1 MNQQDRRIYLFGR
14 FRLDVE
20 RRKLFKDDEAI
31 ALASKALEIL
41 VVLVENTGRVV
52 EKDELMQMVW
62 ADSFVEEA
70 NLTVNMSAL
79 RKALGDSKNEPRYIL
94 TVSGRGYRFLMGVQ
108 KVEETDEHSTVDN
121 QPPEQVLITAQ
132 VEQELDTNPTQ
143 TVEKNSALPV
153 DKNSGVTGAEQNLSL
168 VPIAELSQKKGN
180 LTNLASSPR
189 TRALLAIFTL
199 ALLFILYRLFFTSES
214 SEPIKS
220 IAILPFKPLSVDA
233 GNEGLELGMAE
244 TLITKLSS
252 IGRIIVRPTGTIRKY
267 GNLEQDPLIAGREL
281 GVDAVLDGHIQRAGD
296 HLRITVHLRKV
307 EDGISLWNQTY
318 NQSFKDI
325 LEIQDTISEQVVKA
339 LTLTLTGAEQK
350 QLIKHPTHNPD
361 AYQAYLQGRYFWN
374 KRTQESYKKATAYF
388 DEALQIDPGFAL
400 AYSGLAD
407 CYLFR
412 SEQLPARESMQK
424 AKDAA
429 LKALKIDDTLA
440 EAHTS
445 LAKIKQFYDWDWAGA
460 EESFQ
465 RAIALNPNYETAH
478 HWYAQYLMDV
488 GKQEEAFIKI
498 NRARELVPQ
507 SLIINTDVGSLF
519 QDARQYDQAIGI
531 YRRVIEMD
539 ANFARAHMEL
549 GRALEQKGLYDEALK
564 EIGKA
569 IELSQE
575 TPRML
580 ASIGYI
586 YAVSGN
592 PAKAQQMIEKLTKQK
607 QQVYVSPY
615 HPAMIYAGLDKRQE
629 ALNLLEQAYQE
640 RFGLLVY
647 LKIEPRFDNLR
658 QEPQFKDLL
667 RRIGLPQ

>member
-1 MNQQDRRIYLFGR
+1 MSQQDRRVYQFDR
-14 FRLDVE
+14 FRLDTE
-20 RRKLFKDDEAI
+20 KRRLFKDGEAI
-31 ALASKALEIL
+31 LLAPKALEIL
-41 VVLVENTGRVV
+41 VVLVENIGRVV
-52 EKDELMQMVW
+52 EKDELMQRVW

-79 RKALGDSKNEPRYIL
+79 RKALGDSKNEPRYII
-94 TVSGRGYRFLMGVQ
+94 TVSGRGYRFLMDVQ
-108 KVEETDEHSTVDN
+108 RVEEKDDDSDVDN
-121 QPPEQVLITAQ
+121 KLQKQASTIAQ
-132 VEQELDTNPTQ
+132 FDQEFDTKAVQ
-143 TVEKNSALPV
+143 AIDTVSTLPV
-153 DKNSGVTGAEQNLSL
+153 DKVSDITVAEQNLSL
-168 VPIAELSQKKGN
+168 VPIAELHLGKQSN
-180 LTNLASSPR
+180 LISSLHSRVLLTILASG
-189 TRALLAIFTL
+189 
-199 ALLFILYRLFFTSES
+199 LLFILYRLISPPEPDA
-214 SEPIKS
+214 PIKS
-220 IAILPFKPLSVDA
+220 IAILPFKSLSADA

-252 IGRIIVRPTGTIRKY
+252 IKRIIVRPTGTIRKY
-267 GNLEQDPLIAGREL
+267 GNIEQDPLIAGREL

-296 HLRITVHLRKV
+296 QLRITVHLRNV
-307 EDGISLWNQTY
+307 QNGFSVWDGTY
-318 NQSFKDI
+318 DKSFKDI
-325 LEIQDTISEQVVKA
+325 LEIQDTISEQVVNA

-350 QLIKHPTHNPD
+350 QLIKHPTQNAE
-361 AYQAYLQGRYFWN
+361 AYQAYVQGRYFWN
-374 KRTQESYKKATAYF
+374 KRTQEDYKKAIRYF
-388 DEALQIDPGFAL
+388 DEALQIDPNFAL

-412 SEQLPARESMQK
+412 AEQLPARDTMQK

-445 LAKIKQFYDWDWAGA
+445 LAKIKQFYDWDWSGA
-460 EESFQ
+460 QESFQ

-478 HWYAQYLMDV
+478 HWYAQYLMDI
-488 GKQEEAFIKI
+488 GRQEEAFIEI

-519 QDARQYDQAIGI
+519 QDARQYDQAISI
-531 YRRVIEMD
+531 YRKVIGMD
-539 ANFARAHMEL
+539 ATFARVHLEL

-580 ASIGYI
+580 ASLGYI

-592 PAKAQQMIEKLTKQK
+592 QAKARQIIRKLTERT

-615 HPAMIYAGLDKRQE
+615 HPAMIYAGLGKNAE
-629 ALNLLEQAYQE
+629 ALKLLEQAYQE

-667 RRIGLPQ
+667 RRIGLPE

>member
-1 MNQQDRRIYLFGR
+1 MSQQDRRVYQFDR
-14 FRLDVE
+14 FRLDTE
-20 RRKLFKDDEAI
+20 KRRLFKDGEAI
-31 ALASKALEIL
+31 LLAPKALEIL
-41 VVLVENTGRVV
+41 VVLVENIGRVV
-52 EKDELMQMVW
+52 EKDELMQRVW

-79 RKALGDSKNEPRYIL
+79 RKALGDSKNEPRYII
-94 TVSGRGYRFLMGVQ
+94 TVSGRGYRFLMDVQ
-108 KVEETDEHSTVDN
+108 RVEEKDDDSDVDN
-121 QPPEQVLITAQ
+121 KLQKQASTIAQ
-132 VEQELDTNPTQ
+132 FDQEFDTKAVQ
-143 TVEKNSALPV
+143 AIDTVSTLPV
-153 DKNSGVTGAEQNLSL
+153 DKVSDITVAEQNLSL
-168 VPIAELSQKKGN
+168 VPIAELHLGKQSN
-180 LTNLASSPR
+180 LISSLHSRVLLTILASG
-189 TRALLAIFTL
+189 
-199 ALLFILYRLFFTSES
+199 LLFILYRLISPPEPDA
-214 SEPIKS
+214 PIKS
-220 IAILPFKPLSVDA
+220 IAILPFKSLSADA

-252 IGRIIVRPTGTIRKY
+252 IKRIIVRPTGTIRKY
-267 GNLEQDPLIAGREL
+267 GNIEQDPLIAGREL

-296 HLRITVHLRKV
+296 QLRITVHLRNV
-307 EDGISLWNQTY
+307 QNGFSVWDGTY
-318 NQSFKDI
+318 DKSFKDI
-325 LEIQDTISEQVVKA
+325 LEIQDTISEQVVNA

-350 QLIKHPTHNPD
+350 QLIKHPTQNAE
-361 AYQAYLQGRYFWN
+361 AYQAYVQGRYFWN
-374 KRTQESYKKATAYF
+374 KRTQEDYKKAIRYF
-388 DEALQIDPGFAL
+388 DEALQIDPNFAL

-412 SEQLPARESMQK
+412 AEQLPARDTMQK

-445 LAKIKQFYDWDWAGA
+445 LAKIKQFYDWDWSGA

-478 HWYAQYLMDV
+478 HWYAQYLMDI
-488 GKQEEAFIKI
+488 GRQEEAFIEI

-519 QDARQYDQAIGI
+519 QDARQYDQAISI
-531 YRRVIEMD
+531 YRKVIGMD
-539 ANFARAHMEL
+539 ATFARVHLEL

-580 ASIGYI
+580 ASLGYI

-592 PAKAQQMIEKLTKQK
+592 QAKARQIIRKLTERT

-615 HPAMIYAGLDKRQE
+615 HPAMIYAGLGKNAE
-629 ALNLLEQAYQE
+629 ALKLLEQAYQE

-667 RRIGLPQ
+667 RRIGLPE